1 MSSPARI
8 LDTSAI
14 ARYVAA
20 DGVTVSAVLSALDAN
35 NLTALVPA
43 TCLSEAYWSVVDDD
57 EPMLD
62 IFRTLPQIRVAPLEP
77 GDALAVGG
85 LARFLGSLGMA
96 HACLLAAAMQIP
108 LMTTEPILAGKMLR
122 PQLIW
127 EV

>member
-8 LDTSAI
+8 LDTTAI

-20 DGVTVSAVLSALDAN
+20 DGVTVSAVLSALGAN

-43 TCLSEAYWSVVDDD
+43 TCLSEAYWAVADVG

-62 IFRTLPQIRVAPLEP
+62 IFRTLPQIRIAPLAP
-77 GDALAVGG
+77 GDAAAVGG

-96 HACLLAAAMQIP
+96 HACLLAAAMQTP
-108 LMTTEPILAGKMLR
+108 LMTAEPALASKMLR
-122 PQLIW
+122 PELIR